1 MNKQKYNIAMT
12 NITMVAGARP
22 NFVKLAPL
30 VWACEKARN
39 EGKAIGYDLIYTGTP
54 IDSTLEPML
63 FSDLGLRMPNI
74 YLGVDCEKLNELTG
88 RVMGEFDKYL
98 DEHKTD
104 IVIVVDDL
112 ASTMAVAIV
121 CKKRGVRLAHL
132 VAGTRSFDFNMP
144 KEVNRLVIDGLSDLL
159 FTAGTMANSILSKEG
174 AELQNTYMV
183 GNIIIDT
190 LRHNY
195 SRFSRPT
202 LLDDKKIKDGDYY
215 VLTVNRK
222 ALLSDEAYLLSMLTT
237 LNNSV
242 NGKYIIAPLRGVAK
256 EKISN
261 MCQRMTN
268 ILVVDS
274 MGYLEFGYLTSHAK
288 GIITDSGNIAEEAT
302 FNNIPC
308 ITLNDYT
315 EHIETIT
322 KGTNLLVGYDVEK
335 MEMAL
340 GDIEANRWKSS
351 SLPDR
356 WDGRTAER
364 ILQIIE
370 SSLGR

>member
-1 MNKQKYNIAMT
+1 MKKIC
-12 NITMVAGARP
+12 IVAGARP
-22 NFVKLAPL
+22 NFIKVAPL
-30 VWACEKARN
+30 IRAIVSAKDS
-39 EGKAIGYDLIYTGTP
+39 GHDIGYQLVYTGMEDDP
-54 IDSTLEPML
+54 TLENSL
-63 FSDLGLRMPNI
+63 FEDLEIAKPDV
-74 YLGVDCEKLNELTG
+74 YLAVDCENLNELTG
-88 RVMGEFDKYL
+88 HVMAKFEKYL
-98 DEHKTD
+98 QENPAD
-104 IVIVVDDL
+104 VVVVVDDL

-274 MGYLEFGYLTSHAK
+274 MGYLEFGYLTSHAE

>member
-1 MNKQKYNIAMT
+1 MT

-183 GNIIIDT
+183 GNILIDT

-274 MGYLEFGYLTSHAK
+274 MGYLEFGYLTSHAE

>member
-1 MNKQKYNIAMT
+1 MT

-202 LLDDKKIKDGDYY
+202 LLDDRKIKDGDYY

-237 LNNSV
+237 LDRKSV
-242 NGKYIIAPLRGVAK
+242 V
-256 EKISN
+256 
-261 MCQRMTN
+261 
-268 ILVVDS
+268 
-274 MGYLEFGYLTSHAK
+274 
-288 GIITDSGNIAEEAT
+288 
-302 FNNIPC
+302 
-308 ITLNDYT
+308 
-315 EHIETIT
+315 
-322 KGTNLLVGYDVEK
+322 
-335 MEMAL
+335 
-340 GDIEANRWKSS
+340 
-351 SLPDR
+351 
-356 WDGRTAER
+356 
-364 ILQIIE
+364 
-370 SSLGR
+370 